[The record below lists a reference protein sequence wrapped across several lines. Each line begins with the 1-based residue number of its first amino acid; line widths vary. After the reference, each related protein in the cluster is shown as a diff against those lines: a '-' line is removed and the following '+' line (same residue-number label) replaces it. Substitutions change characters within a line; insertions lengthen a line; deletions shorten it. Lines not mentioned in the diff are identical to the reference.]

1 MRLALFLTVALCLC
15 GCSSTASGINPQ
27 TMNGNGQPTSSSA
40 RSATGSTPFAI
51 AGEVAKDG
59 RIIHGSGF
67 RVSLIYSGEYEID
80 VRPSILHGCA
90 AMMITPIYCYGT
102 NQAVFSETRQRNFC
116 KPTFYVGLFAS
127 GNGIQLNH
135 GFQFLIAPCQ

>member
-1 MRLALFLTVALCLC
+1 MAHGRL
-15 GCSSTASGINPQ
+15 
-27 TMNGNGQPTSSSA
+27 TSSSA
-40 RSATGSTPFAI
+40 RYAAGSGPAVI
-51 AGEVAKDG
+51 AGDVAKDG